1 MRMVFFYN
9 GGTRE
14 GAPSKP
20 KDIQRADY
28 KHRRFNLWNQ
38 CREGVA
44 EQGAGGM
51 SIEKPNKMPKL
62 KGKAFLKPSRLAL
75 DMDIILFG
83 PGVNAV
89 MNTYDKKPVQLNIL
103 RSYAVKM

>member
-1 MRMVFFYN
+1 MKVLQASQRIYS
-9 GGTRE
+9 
-14 GAPSKP
+14 APTIS
-20 KDIQRADY
+20 I
-28 KHRRFNLWNQ
+28 
-38 CREGVA
+38 GVLIFGISV
-44 EQGAGGM
+44 ERVLQNKVQEGM

-75 DMDIILFG
+75 DMDIMLFG

-89 MNTYDKKPVQLNIL
+89 MNTYDKKPVQLNML